1 MGFIVFLIL
10 FLVECERLFFDLL
23 EVEEELV
30 VGY

>member
-1 MGFIVFLIL
+1 MGFFVFLIF

-23 EVEEELV
+23 EVEEELI